1 MEYSMKINVFCN
13 TSSPAILPPENSQ
26 SWGTRIQMQNGFVDN
41 DFHVDNG
48 LQSTP
53 EPSKATDLLNCTP
66 AMLATANLR
75 LHKIASNHPAVT
87 QAFPAKIELLTKTC
101 DLDLSKDT
109 ISVKRCLGV
118 LWDILTDS
126 FTFRVS
132 LEEKPFTG
140 RGVLSVIQQSL

>member
-1 MEYSMKINVFCN
+1 
-13 TSSPAILPPENSQ
+13 
-26 SWGTRIQMQNGFVDN
+26 MQNGFVDN
-41 DFHVDNG
+41 DFYVDNG

-53 EPSKATDLLNCTP
+53 EPSKATDLLHCMP

-87 QAFPAKIELLTKTC
+87 QAFQAKIELLTKTC
-101 DLDLSKDT
+101 DLDLWKDT
-109 ISVKRCLGV
+109 ISVQCCLGV

-140 RGVLSVIQQSL
+140 RGVLSVIQ